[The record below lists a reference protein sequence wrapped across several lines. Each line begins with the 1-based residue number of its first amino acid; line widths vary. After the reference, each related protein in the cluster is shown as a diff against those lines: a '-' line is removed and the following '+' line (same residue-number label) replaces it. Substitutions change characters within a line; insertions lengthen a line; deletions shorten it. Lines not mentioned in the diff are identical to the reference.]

1 MVSHR
6 SFLAKAPA
14 VLALSALLLV
24 LPGCPLSP
32 DSDNGG
38 GEPTRL
44 DERNTI
50 QGTLNRLAQVWEQ
63 KNYTELEKLL
73 HDQYEYFIRDDD
85 ADEFPWLGEADSW
98 GRTTELGFAANMFDA
113 NFTGESPP
121 VDSIT
126 WDFDILLQRDTVDN
140 EGKPVTEVTT
150 DAIIQ
155 VLTGPNDGWR
165 SDTRF
170 IFDIVADPQ
179 APGLFQIKTQR
190 EVRKL

>member
-6 SFLAKAPA
+6 SFLARTPA
-14 VLALSALLLV
+14 VLALFALLIV

-32 DSDNGG
+32 DDESGG
-38 GEPTRL
+38 NQDTRL
-44 DERNTI
+44 DDRNTI
-50 QGTLNRLAQVWEQ
+50 LGTLNRLAQVWEQ
-63 KNYTELEKLL
+63 KNYQELEKLL
-73 HDQYEYFIRDDD
+73 HDGYEYFIRDDD

-113 NFTGESPP
+113 NFTGQNPP
-121 VDSIT
+121 VESIA
-126 WDFDILLQRDTVDN
+126 WDFQILLQRDTVDDQGN
-140 EGKPVTEVTT
+140 PVTEVTT
-150 DAIIQ
+150 DAIIE

-170 IFDIVADPQ
+170 IFDIVADPR
-179 APGLFQIKTQR
+179 APGLYQIKTQR